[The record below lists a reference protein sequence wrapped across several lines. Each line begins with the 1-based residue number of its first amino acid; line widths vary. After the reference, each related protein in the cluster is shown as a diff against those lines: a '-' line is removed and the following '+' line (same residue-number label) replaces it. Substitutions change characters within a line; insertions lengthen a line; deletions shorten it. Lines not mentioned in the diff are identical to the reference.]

1 MSAVLVDEV
10 RRHDE
15 ADERQDASDN
25 PHRLMPLPIRGVP
38 RLGVGQDLALHAA
51 VDRVI
56 LLCVAASMR
65 GRCHQH
71 HDDDGAG
78 GAGGTG
84 HEQTAVE
91 LNQ

>member
-1 MSAVLVDEV
+1 M
-10 RRHDE
+10 
-15 ADERQDASDN
+15 
-25 PHRLMPLPIRGVP
+25 
-38 RLGVGQDLALHAA
+38 
-51 VDRVI
+51 
-56 LLCVAASMR
+56 C

-91 LNQ
+91 LNQRCRQRAKYAYQHTC